1 MAQVENL
8 ASFAIMRFHKSLDNQ
23 NMKVFAA
30 VLALLLAAS
39 SNGQFECRTGRS
51 CRCTNSN
58 PCRHESKYGL
68 TFDECEDEC
77 KDEGD
82 DCKG

>member
-1 MAQVENL
+1 
-8 ASFAIMRFHKSLDNQ
+8 
-23 NMKVFAA
+23 MKVFAA
-30 VLALLLAAS
+30 VLATLLLAAS
-39 SNGQFECRTGRS
+39 SSNGQEFECRTGRS

-58 PCRHESKYGL
+58 PCEHESKYGL
-68 TFDECEDEC
+68 TFDECEEEC